1 MFVVIR
7 PTLIEDKTRWSKL
20 TPQFSFDQNL
30 VNRPTG
36 CKTKLRFSGY
46 FSTKFLVEV
55 LIPPSLQFFTM
66 VPTSS
71 NMNARKKMESLKFVG
86 GSKLMKELQKTM
98 FFAAYESVVFSS
110 ARSMTEKDQRK
121 MLRESIVGTS
131 ASDIMTLPEQMVLG
145 LNQFSHLYDD
155 VPVVVNDD
163 RNASTLSAAAGTTV
177 VGSSRHD
184 YDKVLKDCFSRR
196 KLLEESSMP
205 LPTSPMA

>member
-1 MFVVIR
+1 M
-7 PTLIEDKTRWSKL
+7 
-20 TPQFSFDQNL
+20 
-30 VNRPTG
+30 
-36 CKTKLRFSGY
+36 
-46 FSTKFLVEV
+46 EV

-121 MLRESIVGTS
+121 MLRESIVGTG
-131 ASDIMTLPEQMVLG
+131 ASDIMTLPEQMILG
-145 LNQFSHLYDD
+145 LNQFSHLYDG

-163 RNASTLSAAAGTTV
+163 RNASTSSAAAGTTV
-177 VGSSRHD
+177 VGSSRND
-184 YDKVLKDCFSRR
+184 YDKVLKDCIFRR
-196 KLLEESSMP
+196 IVQEASSLS